1 MQPKHTASD
10 RQALASR
17 LKARLEEAFGDRL
30 RGVVLYGS
38 EARHDATPE
47 SDIDLLVLLSSPVA
61 LGQDLW
67 TCIDALYPLQLE
79 IGRPIHPLPVDAQVY
94 EKGEYALYR
103 NARRDGVL
111 V

>member
-1 MQPKHTASD
+1 MGPTQTAIHT
-10 RQALASR
+10 QALAAR
-17 LKARLEEAFGDRL
+17 LKTHIQKAFGDRL

-47 SDIDLLVLLSSPVA
+47 SDIDLLVLLAGPVA

-79 IGRPIHPLPVDAQVY
+79 IGRPIHPLLVDAAVY

-103 NARRDGVL
+103 NVRRDGVL